1 MAGSISRSF
10 IDDLLSRT
18 DVVEVISSCID
29 VKKKGQN
36 YWACCPFHNE
46 KSPSFSINASKQ
58 FYHCFGCGESGDALK
73 FLQEYERL
81 SFVESVEALAKMA
94 GVEVPRTHDPIQ
106 EEKHKKKAQLTD
118 LMDDVS
124 DYYYQN
130 LLDHPQKLKAVNY
143 LKNRGLSGQIAKM
156 FQIGFA
162 PDGWQHLMD
171 KFAKKD
177 ELMHQLLAA
186 GMVVQKESDNDTGKA
201 ARMYDRFRSR
211 IMFPIRN
218 SRGKTIAFGGRVLN
232 DEKPKYLNSPE
243 TAIFSKGQE
252 LYGLYEIKKF
262 SKNIERIIVVE
273 GYMDV
278 VALFQAGIGYA
289 VATLGTATSVT
300 HVQTLF
306 KQVDEIVFCFDGD
319 AAGFKAAHRAFEQ
332 CLNEAKDGRQIKF
345 LFLPDGEDP
354 DSMVR
359 SIGKVAFEEEIKQ
372 AKSLSDY
379 MIEHLQSQVDI
390 NSEAGRAKLVE
401 LAKPYMIS
409 LPDGVFKQLLGKRF
423 STLVGLELQF
433 GAFEPTVQKVYEPAK
448 EKRVEKRTEKRS
460 DKRVDKKVENK
471 NETLINNIANE
482 YPQDLQEI
490 HSQYDD
496 DDSFLAPN
504 DYYEE
509 PADDNWVD
517 SLPAAHSNKR
527 IHITLSQTD
536 KIVALLIRAPFLS
549 TDYLFDSRLLIKSEF
564 ILVCQVMEVLKQLP
578 KSDYFQAYQF
588 LKEKNINGRIA
599 DIVHSEYFWL
609 PRKSDNFKELI
620 LDELENILSAL
631 IDGLPDEAFE
641 QLKRRVLARDPSLSE
656 EEKQQYHQMLL
667 QKK

>member
-1 MAGSISRSF
+1 MAGSISRGF
-10 IDDLLSRT
+10 IDDLLART

-46 KSPSFSINASKQ
+46 KSPSFSINSSKQ

-81 SFVESVEALAKMA
+81 SFVEAIEALAKMA
-94 GVEVPRTHDPIQ
+94 GVEVPKVIDPVQ
-106 EEKHKKKAQLTD
+106 EEKQKKRTQLTD

-124 DYYYQN
+124 EYYYQN
-130 LLDHPQKLKAVNY
+130 LLDHPKKNQAVTY

-162 PDGWQHLMD
+162 PDGWQNLID

-177 ELMHQLLAA
+177 EILHQLLAA
-186 GMVVQKESDNDTGKA
+186 GMIVEKESDPKSNKA
-201 ARMYDRFRSR
+201 SRVYDRFRSR

-218 SRGKTIAFGGRVLN
+218 NRGKTIAFGGRVLT

-243 TAIFSKGQE
+243 TPIFSKGQE
-252 LYGLYEIKKF
+252 LYGLYEIKKY
-262 SKNIERIIVVE
+262 SKNVERIIVVE

-278 VALFQAGIGYA
+278 VALFQAGVGYA

-300 HVQTLF
+300 HIQTLF

-319 AAGFKAAHRAFEQ
+319 EAGKKAAHRAFEQ
-332 CLNEAKDGRQIKF
+332 CLNEVKDGRQIKF
-345 LFLPDGEDP
+345 LFLPEGEDP

-359 SIGKVAFEEEIKQ
+359 KIGKDAFEEQVKQ
-372 AKSLSDY
+372 SKTLSDY
-379 MIEHLQSQVDI
+379 MIEYLQTQVDV

-409 LPDGVFKQLLGKRF
+409 LPDGIFKQLLGKRF
-423 STLVGLELQF
+423 STLVGVELQF
-433 GAFEPTVQKVYEPAK
+433 GAFEPTVVKTFERATKPKITPKPKA
-448 EKRVEKRTEKRS
+448 S
-460 DKRVDKKVENK
+460 DKTEQP
-471 NETLINNIANE
+471 IA
-482 YPQDLQEI
+482 QEMVNDI
-490 HSQYDD
+490 PSDYGQSYDQPD
-496 DDSFLAPN
+496 YDEEDNFLAPD
-504 DYYEE
+504 DYWEE
-509 PADDNWVD
+509 PADQNWVE
-517 SLPAAHSNKR
+517 SIPTPSANKR
-527 IHITLSQTD
+527 IPIKLSRSD
-536 KIVALLIRAPFLS
+536 KVVALLIRAPFLS
-549 TDYLFDSRLLIKSEF
+549 TDYIFDSRLLILPDF
-564 ILVCQVMEVLKQLP
+564 QLVAQVIGALKKLP

-588 LKEKNINGRIA
+588 LKEQNLSDRIH
-599 DIVHSEYFWL
+599 DITHSEYFWL

-631 IDGLPDEAFE
+631 IDGLPNEAFD

-656 EEKQQYHQMLL
+656 EEKQQYKQMLL

>member
-18 DVVEVISSCID
+18 DVVEVISSRID

-46 KSPSFSINASKQ
+46 KSPSFSINPSKQ
-58 FYHCFGCGESGDALK
+58 FYHCFGCGASGDALK

-94 GVEVPRTHDPIQ
+94 GVEVPRVHDPVQ

-162 PDGWQHLMD
+162 PDGWQNLMD

-186 GMVVQKESDNDTGKA
+186 GMVVQKESDADTGKA

-243 TAIFSKGQE
+243 TAIFSKGKE

-262 SKNIERIIVVE
+262 SKNVERIIVVE

-289 VATLGTATSVT
+289 VATLGTATSVS

-359 SIGKVAFEEEIKQ
+359 TIGKVAFEEEIKK

-401 LAKPYMIS
+401 LAKPYMVS

-433 GAFEPTVQKVYEPAK
+433 GAFEPTVQKTYEPSNEK
-448 EKRVEKRTEKRS
+448 RIEKRVEKKAEKQAQHKTDNQMQAS
-460 DKRVDKKVENK
+460 PDV
-471 NETLINNIANE
+471 
-482 YPQDLQEI
+482 YSQDVPEF
-490 HSQYDD
+490 HSGYDD

-504 DYYEE
+504 DYFEE

-517 SLPAAHSNKR
+517 HLPNTHSNER
-527 IHITLSQTD
+527 IKITLSQTD

-549 TDYLFDSRLLIKSEF
+549 TDYIFDSRLLIKPEF
-564 ILVCQVMEVLKQLP
+564 ILVSQVVEILKQLP

-588 LKEKNINGRIA
+588 LKEKNISTRIA

-631 IDGLPDEAFE
+631 IDGLPNEAFE

-656 EEKQQYHQMLL
+656 EDKQQYKQMLL